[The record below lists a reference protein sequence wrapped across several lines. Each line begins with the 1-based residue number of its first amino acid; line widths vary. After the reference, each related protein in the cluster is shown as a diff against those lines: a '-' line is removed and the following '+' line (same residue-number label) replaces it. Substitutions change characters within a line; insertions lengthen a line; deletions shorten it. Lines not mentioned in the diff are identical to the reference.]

1 MRNFLLRLIVFLM
14 VSAPAFSQTVT
25 GKITA
30 GSDGQPLPGVSVLV
44 KGTTSG
50 TTTDATGKFS
60 ISAPAGSSLV
70 ASFIGFK
77 SQEVLVGNKTSVDIT
92 LEEDATVLGEVIVTA
107 LGIAQEKRAIGY
119 AVQQV
124 KGSDVTVAAPVDLAQ
139 GLMGKVAGLNISTG
153 NGIGNASSRIVIRGN
168 NSLTGNNQPLIVI
181 DGAIVDNTPVA
192 QSKIDGTDASTQQD
206 WGNYMSYVN
215 MDNVESVSVLK
226 GPSAAALYGARGANG
241 VLLITSKK
249 GSVQKGLGINYNFT
263 TNISN
268 VFRFTDVQNQYGGGF
283 AAGLYS
289 ANPQLP
295 KTSTGE
301 SYLPTL
307 YGGSSY
313 GNGGTGIG
321 SVHGTIPG
329 GFNTWD
335 IFSWFGASAS
345 WGPKLDGQMVR
356 WWDGQM
362 RPYSPQPDNRQS
374 YYRQGNERTHSVSF
388 SSGNDF
394 GTVRLSLSRTDAN
407 AVIPNTN
414 NHNTNLALGSH
425 LKISKA
431 VSADINIG
439 YNQAY
444 RLNTPS
450 IGDNNSWS
458 KFSVYGMSREYK
470 PLEGGMY
477 KNADG
482 SKRDFGSPY
491 PHQEYGRDL
500 YWKLYEQNSTLNR
513 DELLSTIKL
522 NAEFTPWLSAFVRTS
537 ANMIA
542 NKFETINTTANVDKV
557 SDGMYQKDLDKTK
570 IFNTDVMLTAHK
582 DNLFLDGFNVSAS
595 GMFNAYSNSSAGI
608 SGKNSGKF
616 IVPGVYSLNN
626 IIDVDKQNKDKYTF
640 LERRYAVESQSLLGI
655 LNLSYKN
662 YLFLELTGRHDVNS
676 TLTPDKN
683 TTFYPAANLG
693 FVFTDAF
700 NMGNI
705 SNVLSYGK
713 LRLSY
718 GKSANASDPYKLGVT
733 YDVGSFGG
741 QPTNSIPETLS
752 PAQLGFQTS
761 RSMEIGANLGF
772 LNDRINLDFTYYD
785 IKSVDQ
791 ILSADIA
798 PSSGAKV
805 VTFNS
810 GELRNRGFE
819 FIVNASIIKAKD
831 FSWNVTLNGAKN
843 NNFVIS
849 LAPGVR
855 ELRIADVFGNLGAFM
870 KVTPGQK
877 YGTIYGTDFERDAA
891 GNKQVYNIKDAEGRV
906 YGTKY
911 KVTNEPVA
919 IGNASPKLTG
929 GMGNT
934 FRYKSFSLY
943 ALVDFKIGGDVYSV
957 DHSTAMGSGIAPET
971 VVERNGG
978 GLPYTFPDGS
988 SANVGVIMDG
998 YNIDDKK
1005 MNDRV
1010 VNPIYKYAGSYA
1022 GWTHLNVPRSLSVF
1036 ENTWAK
1042 MREFSISYAV
1052 PQSALG
1058 KVKVFQNLSV
1068 SVVGRNLFYLY
1079 SSLPMHLNP
1088 EAINGVGNGQ
1098 GLQWS
1103 GMPSIRTFGFSLK
1116 TQF

>member
-1 MRNFLLRLIVFLM
+1 MRNSLLKLIVFLM
-14 VSAPAFSQTVT
+14 IGTSAVAQTVT

-30 GSDGQPLPGVSVLV
+30 KADGQPLPGVSVLV
-44 KGTTSG
+44 KGTTTG

-60 ISAPAGSSLV
+60 VTAPVGSSLV

-77 SQEVLVGNKTSVDIT
+77 NQEILVGSKTFLEVS

-107 LGIAQEKRAIGY
+107 LGIKADKRSIGY

-153 NGIGNASSRIVIRGN
+153 NGIANASSRIVIRGN

-215 MDNVESVSVLK
+215 MDNVESISVLK

-249 GSVQKGLGINYNFT
+249 GMVQKGIGINYNFT

-268 VFRFTDVQNQYGGGF
+268 TYRFTDVQNQYGGGF

-313 GNGGTGIG
+313 GAGGTGIG
-321 SVHGTIPG
+321 GVHGTIPG

-356 WWDGQM
+356 WWDGQL

-374 YYRQGNERTHSVSF
+374 YYKQGNERTHSVSF

-394 GTVRLSLSRTDAN
+394 GTVRLSLSRTDAT
-407 AVIPNTN
+407 AVVPNTN
-414 NHNTNLALGSH
+414 NHNTNLALGSN

-439 YNQAY
+439 YNQAF
-444 RLNTPS
+444 RLNAPS

-458 KFSVYGMSREYK
+458 KFAVYGMSREYK
-470 PLEGGMY
+470 PLEAGLY

-482 SKRDFGSPY
+482 SKRDFGSAY

-500 YWKLYEQNSTLNR
+500 YWRFFEQNSTLNR

-522 NAEFTPWLSAFVRTS
+522 NAEFTPWLNAFVRTS
-537 ANMIA
+537 ANLIA
-542 NKFETINTTANVDKV
+542 NKFETINKTSNVDMV
-557 SDGMYQKDLDKTK
+557 SGGMYQKDLDKTK

-595 GMFNAYSNSSAGI
+595 AMFNAYSNTSSGI

-640 LERRYAVESQSLLGI
+640 IERRYDVESQSVLGI

-676 TLTPDKN
+676 TLTPTQN

-693 FVFTDAF
+693 FVFSDAF
-700 NMGNI
+700 NLGSV

-713 LRLSY
+713 VRLSY

-752 PAQLGFQTS
+752 PQTLGFQTS
-761 RSMEIGANLGF
+761 RSMEVGANLGF
-772 LNDRINLDFTYYD
+772 LNDRINVDFTYYD

-810 GELRNRGFE
+810 GELSNKGFE
-819 FIVNASIIKAKD
+819 FIVNASIIKTKD
-831 FSWNVTLNGAKN
+831 FSWNVSLNGAKN

-849 LAPGVR
+849 LAPGVK

-877 YGTIYGTDFERDAA
+877 YGTIYGTDFVRDAA
-891 GNKQVYNIKDAEGRV
+891 GNKQVYNIKDAEGKV

-911 KVTNEPVA
+911 QVTNEPVA

-929 GMGNT
+929 GLGNT
-934 FRYKSFSLY
+934 FKYKNFSLY
-943 ALVDFKIGGDVYSV
+943 ALVDFKLGGDVYSV

-978 GLPYTFPDGS
+978 GLPYTFPDGT

-998 YNIDDKK
+998 YNVDDKRT
-1005 MNDRV
+1005 NDRV

-1042 MREFSISYAV
+1042 LREFTVSYSV
-1052 PQSALG
+1052 PPTVLS
-1058 KVKVFQNLSV
+1058 KVKVFQNLSI

-1103 GMPSIRTFGFSLK
+1103 GMPSIRSFGFSLK